1 MPSKGKPVSKTKKDA
16 RRLHIL
22 YKGRVQGVGFR
33 YTAEKIALDAGL
45 TGWVRN
51 LPDGDVE
58 LLAEG
63 AEKTLQTLIEQ
74 IQASPVGRH
83 IKKAIVD
90 WQECR
95 DEFDDFRVEF
105 CY

>member
-1 MPSKGKPVSKTKKDA
+1 MPPKGKTSSKAGGK
-16 RRLHIL
+16 RLHVL

-45 TGWVRN
+45 AGWVRN

-58 LLAEG
+58 ITAEG
-63 AEKTLQTLIEQ
+63 EEKTLQLLLEQ

-83 IKKAIVD
+83 IKKTIVD
-90 WQECR
+90 WQESR
-95 DEFDDFRVEF
+95 NEFKDFRVEF